1 MRTIGQPV
9 RRFLVRRRDR
19 PDGGVITNLFFVYAD
34 AHEGDARSIRRNLR
48 ITDPDEIEQV
58 LFGYA
63 AFIGGLRRDRDE
75 QEQREQNQ
83 AEKVTWQHL
92 PMLSA
97 EWRAGTLFS
106 HR

>member
-1 MRTIGQPV
+1 MRAIGQPM
-9 RRFLVRRRDR
+9 RRFFVSRRDR
-19 PDGGVITNLFFVYAD
+19 PGGGVITNLFFVYAH

-63 AFIGGLRRDRDE
+63 AFIGGSRRDRDE

-83 AEKVTWQHL
+83 AKKLTWQHL
-92 PMLSA
+92 PILPA
-97 EWRAGTLFS
+97 EWRVGTLF
-106 HR
+106 